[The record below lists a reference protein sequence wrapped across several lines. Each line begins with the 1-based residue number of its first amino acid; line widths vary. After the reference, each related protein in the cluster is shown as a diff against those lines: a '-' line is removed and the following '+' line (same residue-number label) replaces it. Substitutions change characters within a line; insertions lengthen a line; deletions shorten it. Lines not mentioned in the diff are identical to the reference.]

1 MIKKEAIMLT
11 LFSLLINFVFAQQ
24 TQKDS
29 VQSFSLKQ
37 AQDYA
42 LQNSPLV
49 KNANLD
55 LESAKKKI
63 WETTAIGLPQVN
75 SKLAYS
81 YMLTLSSTMEQL
93 SSFSSIGNTFSSMY
107 GMLGSLAVTAG
118 DNHVL
123 HMLDSIQ
130 NANAGSQSS
139 SSTTSTKDLRW
150 GLTYDVTVSQL
161 LFSGSYLV
169 GLQTTKVYKQLSESA
184 VIKSQLDVSE
194 QVTNAY
200 YLVLIAQENKSL
212 LDTTYANTS
221 KILDYIKSTNA
232 QGLIE
237 ETDVDQMQLTVSTL
251 KNAAEMITRQLEV
264 AKNLLKFQMGIE
276 LSQKLILTDDLN
288 SLLASSDLA
297 VLSTKDF
304 KVESNVD
311 YGLMET
317 YEKLSALNLKLQKST
332 LLPDVAAFYQ
342 HEENFNK
349 NSFSFTPPN
358 LIGVSMNIPIF
369 GSGMKIAKIQQAK
382 IALEKAKNSKEQ
394 VSLGLQTTFSSA
406 QSTFITDVNTY
417 LTKKQNVIL
426 AQKIYNKNIIKYK
439 EGIIGSLELTLAQ
452 NQYLQAQTDYYT
464 SIIDLSAA
472 KSKLEKLLK

>member
-1 MIKKEAIMLT
+1 
-11 LFSLLINFVFAQQ
+11 
-24 TQKDS
+24 
-29 VQSFSLKQ
+29 
-37 AQDYA
+37 

>member
-11 LFSLLINFVFAQQ
+11 LFSLLVNLLFAQQ

-29 VQSFSLKQ
+29 IQSYSLKQ
-37 AQDYA
+37 AQEYA

-63 WETTAIGLPQVN
+63 WETTALGLPQVN

-81 YMLTLSSTMEQL
+81 YQITIPALESQFTGLTQL
-93 SSFSSIGNTFSSMY
+93 GTWMY
-107 GMLGSLAVTAG
+107 GADQALAGLTGSSNFGLVPAPDPNQQVAT
-118 DNHVL
+118 N
-123 HMLDSIQ
+123 
-130 NANAGSQSS
+130 SQ
-139 SSTTSTKDLRW
+139 LRW
-150 GLTYDVTVSQL
+150 GLTYDITATQL

-169 GLQTTKVYKQLSESA
+169 GLQTAKVYKELSDDGI
-184 VIKSQLDVSE
+184 VKSQVDVEE
-194 QVTNAY
+194 QVSNAY
-200 YLVLIAQENKSL
+200 YLVLIAQENKNI
-212 LDTTYANTS
+212 LDSTYFNTS
-221 KILDYIKSTNA
+221 KILEYIKSINA
-232 QGLIE
+232 QGLVE

-251 KNAAEMITRQLEV
+251 KNASEMITRQLEV

-276 LSQKLILTDDLN
+276 LSNTVLLTDDLN
-288 SLLASSDLA
+288 TLLASSDLA
-297 VLSTKDF
+297 GLAVKNF
-304 KVESNVD
+304 KVENNVD
-311 YGLMET
+311 YSLMET
-317 YEKLSALNLKLQKST
+317 QENLSALYLKLQKST

-382 IALEKAKNSKEQ
+382 IALEKAKNSKEE
-394 VSLGLQTTFSSA
+394 VSLGLQTTFFSA
-406 QSTFITDVNTY
+406 QATFITDLNNY
-417 LTKKQNVIL
+417 LTKKQNVLL
-426 AQKIYNKNIIKYK
+426 AQKIYNKNIVKYK
-439 EGIIGSLELTLAQ
+439 EGIIGSLELTVAQ
-452 NQYLQAQTDYYT
+452 NQYLQAQTEYYT
-464 SIIDLSAA
+464 SVIDLTTA

>member
-1 MIKKEAIMLT
+1 MIRKEAILLT
-11 LFSLLINFVFAQQ
+11 FFSLLVNLLFAQQ

-29 VQSFSLKQ
+29 VQSYSLKQ

-81 YMLTLSSTMEQL
+81 YQLTIPSTITEFVSSMIPGF
-93 SSFSSIGNTFSSMY
+93 SSFPEPVQTHLMD
-107 GMLGSLAVTAG
+107 SL
-118 DNHVL
+118 
-123 HMLDSIQ
+123 I
-130 NANAGSQSS
+130 
-139 SSTTSTKDLRW
+139 KDMRW
-150 GLTYDVTVSQL
+150 GLTYDITVSQL
-161 LFSGSYLV
+161 LFSGSYIV
-169 GLQTTKVYKQLSESA
+169 GLQTAKVYKELSEDGI
-184 VIKSQLDVSE
+184 VKSQYDVTE

-200 YLVLIAQENKSL
+200 YLVLIAQENKNI
-212 LDTTYANTS
+212 LDTTYANTA

-251 KNAAEMITRQLEV
+251 KNAADMITRQLEV

-276 LSQKLILTDDLN
+276 LSNTLILTDDLN
-288 SLLASSDLA
+288 SLLASSDLTG
-297 VLSTKDF
+297 LSVKEF

-311 YGLMET
+311 YNLMET
-317 YEKLSALNLKLQKST
+317 QEKLSALYLKLQKST
-332 LLPDVAAFYQ
+332 LLPDVVAFYQ

-358 LIGVSMNIPIF
+358 LIGISMNIPIF

-382 IALEKAKNSKEQ
+382 IAVEKAKNSKEL

-426 AQKIYNKNIIKYK
+426 AQKIYNKNVIKYK

-452 NQYLQAQTDYYT
+452 NQYLQAQTEYYT
-464 SIIDLSAA
+464 SIIELSTA

>member
-1 MIKKEAIMLT
+1 
-11 LFSLLINFVFAQQ
+11 
-24 TQKDS
+24 
-29 VQSFSLKQ
+29 
-37 AQDYA
+37 
-42 LQNSPLV
+42 
-49 KNANLD
+49 
-55 LESAKKKI
+55 
-63 WETTAIGLPQVN
+63 
-75 SKLAYS
+75 
-81 YMLTLSSTMEQL
+81 
-93 SSFSSIGNTFSSMY
+93 
-107 GMLGSLAVTAG
+107 
-118 DNHVL
+118 
-123 HMLDSIQ
+123 
-130 NANAGSQSS
+130 
-139 SSTTSTKDLRW
+139 
-150 GLTYDVTVSQL
+150 
-161 LFSGSYLV
+161 
-169 GLQTTKVYKQLSESA
+169 
-184 VIKSQLDVSE
+184 
-194 QVTNAY
+194 
-200 YLVLIAQENKSL
+200 
-212 LDTTYANTS
+212 
-221 KILDYIKSTNA
+221 
-232 QGLIE
+232 
-237 ETDVDQMQLTVSTL
+237 
-251 KNAAEMITRQLEV
+251 
-264 AKNLLKFQMGIE
+264 
-276 LSQKLILTDDLN
+276 
-288 SLLASSDLA
+288 
-297 VLSTKDF
+297 
-304 KVESNVD
+304 
-311 YGLMET
+311 LMET

>member
-1 MIKKEAIMLT
+1 MNRKEAILLMF
-11 LFSLLINFVFAQQ
+11 FSLSLNILFAQQ

-42 LQNSPLV
+42 LENSPLV

-81 YMLTLSSTMEQL
+81 YQLTIPSTIEK
-93 SSFSSIGNTFSSMY
+93 FVGSMIT
-107 GMLGSLAVTAG
+107 GFESLPEPVKT
-118 DNHVL
+118 HL
-123 HMLDSIQ
+123 MDSLI
-130 NANAGSQSS
+130 
-139 SSTTSTKDLRW
+139 KDMRW
-150 GLTYDVTVSQL
+150 GLTYDITVTQL

-169 GLQTTKVYKQLSESA
+169 GLQTTKVYKQLSEAA

-200 YLVLIAQENKSL
+200 YLVLIAQENKNI
-212 LDTTYANTS
+212 LDTTYANTA
-221 KILDYIKSTNA
+221 KILEYIKSTNA

-251 KNAAEMITRQLEV
+251 KNVMEMVTRQLEV

-276 LSQKLILTDDLN
+276 LAQKLILTDDIN
-288 SLLASSDLA
+288 TLLASSDLA
-297 VLSTKDF
+297 VLATKEF

-317 YEKLSALNLKLQKST
+317 QEKLMALNLKLQKST
-332 LLPDVAAFYQ
+332 LLPDIAAFYQ

-382 IALEKAKNSKEQ
+382 IAVEKAKNSKEQ

-426 AQKIYNKNIIKYK
+426 AQKIYNKNVIKYK

-452 NQYLQAQTDYYT
+452 NQYLQSQTEYYT
-464 SIIDLSAA
+464 SIIDLSTA